1 VECGT
6 DKGLVSPA
14 LPGAVAVWS
23 VALIRVWCHL
33 IYRVLLQCEV
43 RGTDKGLVSPALPG
57 AVAVW
62 SVALIRV
69 WCHLLYRVRL
79 QCGMWH

>member
-6 DKGLVSPA
+6 DKGLVLPA

-33 IYRVLLQCEV
+33 IYRVLLQQL
-43 RGTDKGLVSPALPG
+43 LVEDAEEADAAFLASL
-57 AVAVW
+57 
-62 SVALIRV
+62 SEKTR
-69 WCHLLYRVRL
+69 
-79 QCGMWH
+79 